1 MILNYIQVISSYKTI
16 KLIYID
22 ISIDNT
28 RGELSNEELIKVE
41 ETKDL
46 KKFPFDKIILMIIS
60 YIVML
65 FISFLKGSDYMKSIA
80 NVELYLYLI
89 IKFLDVLL
97 NIG

>member
-1 MILNYIQVISSYKTI
+1 MILNYIQVKNSYKR
-16 KLIYID
+16 LNLFID

-60 YIVML
+60 YILML